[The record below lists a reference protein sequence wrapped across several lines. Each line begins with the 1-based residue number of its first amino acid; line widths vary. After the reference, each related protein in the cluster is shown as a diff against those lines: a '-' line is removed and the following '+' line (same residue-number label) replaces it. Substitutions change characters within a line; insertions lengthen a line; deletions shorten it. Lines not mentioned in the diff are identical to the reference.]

1 MKSCWAAQL
10 GNCSGKITGEHIVSR
25 GLIDSD
31 SVEVFGF
38 PWLNGEKKA
47 LPKDALTRNILCKK
61 HNGELSNIDAS
72 AIEVF
77 NSIRKLY
84 PSSVSQLNLHKDSRT
99 IESFNIDGL
108 LLERWFLK
116 TLINIMYQGH
126 YPIGDPKN
134 KAGFSS
140 DELVEIAFGRKGF
153 RAPSGLYVI
162 YQAMRLYP
170 FGRIE
175 FVPIIKNDH
184 SYIAGGVFSFG
195 GPRFLLFLDIDQPPK
210 DLKGIKLGDVDL
222 SDSKLF
228 YHPEKMDVNYEGHL
242 FQQVNIKW

>member
-10 GNCSGKITGEHIVSR
+10 GNCSGRITGKHIVSR

-38 PWLNGEKKA
+38 PWLNGEKKV
-47 LPKDALTRNILCKK
+47 LPKDSLTHNVLCEK
-61 HNGELSNIDAS
+61 HNGELSNVDAS
-72 AIEVF
+72 AIEAF
-77 NSIRKLY
+77 NSIRNLY
-84 PSSVSQLNLHKDSRT
+84 LSSVSRLNSDKDSRT
-99 IESFNIDGL
+99 IESSSIDGL

-116 TLINIMYQGH
+116 TLIDFMYQGD
-126 YPIGDPKN
+126 YPIGDSKN
-134 KAGFSS
+134 KAGFPSG
-140 DELVEIAFGRKGF
+140 ELVEVAFGRKGF

-162 YQAMRLYP
+162 YPDLHLYP

-175 FVPIIKNDH
+175 FVPIIKNDYSH
-184 SYIAGGVFSFG
+184 IAGGVFSFG
-195 GPRFLLFLDIDQPPK
+195 GPRFLLFFGIDQPPE
-210 DLKGIKLGDVDL
+210 DLKGIKLGNVDL